1 MEVRRMLLWGQFS
14 EFLSLG
20 YPLEEVGVIAMA
32 IRSAIVYLA
41 ALFFVRMA
49 SLRLLAKASAF
60 DVIVAIMLGSIFSR
74 AINGS
79 APLIPSLAAGAVLLI
94 LQRILAFIA
103 VHTRWMG
110 AIVKGPPVMLIRDGK
125 IQKRRLREADLSYE
139 DLREALRLAINDE
152 DPSKVR
158 RAYIERNGKVSVIPF
173 PAEPKVVTVDVEEGV
188 KTVRIEL

>member
-1 MEVRRMLLWGQFS
+1 MSLWEHVS
-14 EFLSLG
+14 ELLSLG
-20 YPLEEVGVIAMA
+20 DPLEEVGVIAMA

-41 ALFFVRMA
+41 ALFLVRMA

-79 APLIPSLAAGAVLLI
+79 APLLPSLAAGAVLLI

-110 AIVKGPPVMLIRDGK
+110 AIVKGAPVMLIRDGK
-125 IQKRRLREADLSYE
+125 IQKARLREADLSYE

-152 DPSKVR
+152 DPAKVR

-173 PAEPKVVTVDVEEGV
+173 PTEPKVVTVDVEEGV

>member
-14 EFLSLG
+14 ECLSLG

-41 ALFFVRMA
+41 SLFFVLMA

-103 VHTRWMG
+103 VHTRWVG
-110 AIVKGPPVMLIRDGK
+110 AIVKGAPVMVVGDGSIPRSCVRD
-125 IQKRRLREADLSYE
+125 ADLS
-139 DLREALRLAINDE
+139 
-152 DPSKVR
+152 
-158 RAYIERNGKVSVIPF
+158 
-173 PAEPKVVTVDVEEGV
+173 
-188 KTVRIEL
+188 